1 MNYKNKNG
9 FTLVELL
16 AVIVILAVVILIA
29 VTAVIPRMNNAK
41 KKAFIDEALIY
52 MNSID
57 DVAVT
62 NEETECFNISDM
74 SDYVEQTKDGYSGTL
89 YINNDGRKSINIT
102 NGKYYLKAN
111 DVPYESDIVETQPTD
126 FIESCSDTS
135 KSYTITYDLNGG
147 TLGTANPSSYTPNTP
162 TITLNNPTKSGYVFT
177 GWSSVNLLDIYE
189 KTPGTLVGSYN
200 TSTRD
205 FDYTKYYA
213 GMSSNNY
220 YFPSYLN
227 SYSLDGKTWTINAN
241 GAGYGVAFP
250 IPVKPSTDYYI
261 SNQSQSGIGLGY
273 FTSSGELISYA
284 AAPNSGKYGKI
295 TTPSNCAT
303 LNVVLKPSTLNTEY
317 KYYGVQIEEGTT
329 ASDYQEYMAPTTN
342 AKVYRGSTGNRKYIA
357 NFTNIFKITL
367 DSQDATTPAIDDVYY
382 QYNTTATIDGTLCY
396 YYLDKELTTCVTNG
410 YYITRPT
417 KTGYTFKGYYTEP
430 NGAGTQ
436 YVTAS
441 GGFTNNIYRTL
452 GDRTL
457 YAYWVAS

>member
-1 MNYKNKNG
+1 MNKNKKG

-52 MNSID
+52 MNSISD
-57 DVAVT
+57 AAVV
-62 NEETECFNISDM
+62 NEGTECFNISDLGE
-74 SDYVEQTKDGYSGTL
+74 YVEQTKDGYSGAI
-89 YINNDGRKSINIT
+89 YVNEDGNVTINIT
-102 NGKYYLKAN
+102 NGTYYLVTN
-111 DVPYESDIVETQPTD
+111 RVPLENDIVETQPTN
-126 FIESCSDTS
+126 FISSCSDTS
-135 KSYTITYDLNGG
+135 KTYNITYELNGG
-147 TLGTANPSSYTPNTP
+147 TLATANPSTYTPNTQ
-162 TITLNNPTKSGYVFT
+162 TITLNNPTKSGYEFI
-177 GWSSVNLLDIYE
+177 GWSTKNMASTDVNDYTNGVYSNYPIKLE
-189 KTPGTLVGSYN
+189 SGKTYTFTARLRGELKSNSYYNYCIVKSGDVYGDFQGLSCIFNAGSGVPSSTPYKYNVDSSWTSPKLVSYN
-200 TSTRD
+200 
-205 FDYTKYYA
+205 
-213 GMSSNNY
+213 NNNKNRLEEVFKNY
-220 YFPSYLN
+220 DIQL
-227 SYSLDGKTWTINAN
+227 
-241 GAGYGVAFP
+241 
-250 IPVKPSTDYYI
+250 
-261 SNQSQSGIGLGY
+261 
-273 FTSSGELISYA
+273 
-284 AAPNSGKYGKI
+284 
-295 TTPSNCAT
+295 
-303 LNVVLKPSTLNTEY
+303 
-317 KYYGVQIEEGTT
+317 EEGSSAT
-329 ASDYQEYMAPTTN
+329 DYQEYMAPTTN
-342 AKVYRGSTGNRKYIA
+342 AKIYRGSTGNKKFIA

-367 DSQDATTPAIDDVYY
+367 DAQGATSAGTLYAYY